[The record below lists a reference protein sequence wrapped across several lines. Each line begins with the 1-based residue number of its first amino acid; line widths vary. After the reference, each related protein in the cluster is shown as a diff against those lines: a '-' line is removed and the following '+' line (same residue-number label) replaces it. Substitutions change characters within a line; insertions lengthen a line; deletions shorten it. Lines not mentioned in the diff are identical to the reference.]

1 MMTKVDKLKMEI
13 ASAFNSSKISTS
25 TIRSKDVISTTIFE
39 GSNFLISE
47 RTTTSTITNNSTTTG
62 DYTRTFTS
70 YTTTG
75 IDSVT
80 TTQKSARDII
90 VTPNITVISNT
101 PIDFSV
107 FQV

>member
-13 ASAFNSSKISTS
+13 ASAFNSSKIPTS
-25 TIRSKDVISTTIFE
+25 TIPTKDVISTTVFE
-39 GSNFLISE
+39 GGNFLISE
-47 RTTTSTITNNSTTTG
+47 WTTTSSITNNSTTTG
-62 DYTRTFTS
+62 DYTRILTS

-75 IDSVT
+75 IYSVT

-101 PIDFSV
+101 PVDFSV